1 MKLLPLGSV
10 ITVKNRKISIIGYG
24 SVDKDETSTSGYFVV
39 PYPIGFTNIEKVFF
53 IPHNTEFEVVAEG
66 YKTDPSD
73 KVLDMLAKGFEM
85 VKKIPY
91 DDLLKINEA
100 FRKVSLKQKEES
112 NE

>member
-10 ITVKNRKISIIGYG
+10 ITVKDRKVSIIGYA
-24 SVDKDETSTSGYFVV
+24 SVDKDDISTAGYFVV

-66 YKTDPSD
+66 YKTDPSSQ
-73 KVLDMLAKGFEM
+73 VLDMLAKSFEM
-85 VKKIPY
+85 VKKVPY
-91 DDLLKINEA
+91 DDLLRINEA
-100 FRKVSLKQKEES
+100 FRKVSLKRKEES